1 MPATFY
7 QADHKLPANQLIW
20 VNPGTFNIKP
30 GKSIGLQINYRPL
43 NISSVDDML
52 VLMSKKLGEFS
63 YSLKLSGVANENVR
77 TVLFKTEIGQ
87 STITPIK
94 LQSFLTRPV
103 TYQLKIIT
111 RATTSTWKT
120 ARSPALPRSSKQL
133 STKASTLHCR
143 SNSTRRSSASARH
156 RSRSRT
162 KTSAHSSCA

>member
-1 MPATFY
+1 MNVISKKREVFDQLEFKGPIREVISKIITIENSTSMPATFN

-52 VLMSKKLGEFS
+52 VLVSKKLGEFS
-63 YSLKLSGVANENVR
+63 YSLKLSGVANENVL

-103 TYQLKIIT
+103 TYQHKIIT
-111 RATTSTWKT
+111 RATTS
-120 ARSPALPRSSKQL
+120 L
-133 STKASTLHCR
+133 
-143 SNSTRRSSASARH
+143 
-156 RSRSRT
+156 
-162 KTSAHSSCA
+162 